1 MNYSLS
7 EPGRIFIMHI
17 DKIFPAFCNG
27 NVVSADQIMLSPS
40 DLGMLRGFTIFDV
53 MVVEHGRA
61 FLWERHYDRLASSA
75 RSIGLAVPLDKVAYG
90 KALAELIEASPTQ
103 ELVLRTVLSGGP
115 SENGFTPEPGRETFY
130 ILTEERHRLSESIYQ
145 EGVKLITLPYERYLP
160 QVKFANH
167 AVSIWDLERR
177 KREGAFDTLYVS
189 GGVISEAS
197 QGNVFL
203 VKDGV
208 LVTPR
213 EEVLWGI
220 VQGLVMELAEAAGIP
235 TQWRSISLEELFT
248 ADEVLLTGSSKGIV
262 PVVSLDGRSIGNGKT
277 GPVCAKLSKAYT
289 DFMRASTA
297 ENRGNNRE

>member
-61 FLWERHYDRLASSA
+61 FLWERHYDRLALSA
-75 RSIGLAVPLDKVAYG
+75 QSIELVLPLDKEAYG
-90 KALAELIEASPTQ
+90 KALAELIAHSSTE

-115 SENGFTPEPGRETFY
+115 SENGFSPEPGRETFY
-130 ILTEERHRLSESIYQ
+130 ILTEERHRLPESVYR

-167 AVSIWDLERR
+167 AISIWDLERR
-177 KREGAFDTLYVS
+177 KCKGAFDTLYITD
-189 GGVISEAS
+189 GNISEAS

-235 TQWRSISLEELFT
+235 TEWRSVSLEDLLA
-248 ADEVLLTGSSKGIV
+248 ADEVLLTGSSKSIV
-262 PVVSLDGRSIGNGKT
+262 PVVDIDGQSIGT
-277 GPVCAKLSKAYT
+277 GRPGAICAELRAAYAA
-289 DFMRASTA
+289 RIAS
-297 ENRGNNRE
+297 ESLRYELEV

>member
-1 MNYSLS
+1 MYAYWNNTLVQASDI
-7 EPGRIFIMHI
+7 R
-17 DKIFPAFCNG
+17 
-27 NVVSADQIMLSPS
+27 LSPS

-53 MVVEHGRA
+53 MVVEHGQA
-61 FLWERHYDRLASSA
+61 FLWERHYDRLAASA
-75 RSIGLAVPLDKVAYG
+75 QSIGLTVPLDKAAYG
-90 KALAELIEASPTQ
+90 KALIELIEASSTP

-115 SENGFTPEPGRETFY
+115 SENGFSPEPGRETFY
-130 ILTEERHRLSESIYQ
+130 ILTEERHRLPESVYR

-167 AVSIWDLERR
+167 AISIWDLERR
-177 KREGAFDTLYVS
+177 KCKGAFDTLYITD
-189 GGVISEAS
+189 GNISEAS

-235 TQWRSISLEELFT
+235 TEWRSVSLEDLLA
-248 ADEVLLTGSSKGIV
+248 ADEVLLTGSSKSIV
-262 PVVSLDGRSIGNGKT
+262 PVVDIDGQSIGT
-277 GPVCAKLSKAYT
+277 GRPGAICAELRAAYAA
-289 DFMRASTA
+289 RIAS
-297 ENRGNNRE
+297 ESLRYELEV

>member
-1 MNYSLS
+1 
-7 EPGRIFIMHI
+7 MHI

-27 NVVSADQIMLSPS
+27 NVVSANQIVLSPS

-53 MVVEHGRA
+53 MVAERGRA
-61 FLWERHYDRLASSA
+61 FLWERHYDRLAASA
-75 RSIGLAVPLDKVAYG
+75 RSIGLTVPLDKPAYG
-90 KALAELIEASPTQ
+90 KALAQLIEASPTP

-115 SENGFTPEPGRETFY
+115 SENGFAPEPGRETFY
-130 ILTEERHRLSESIYQ
+130 ILTEERHRLPESVYR

-177 KREGAFDTLYVS
+177 KREGAFDTLYVAD
-189 GGVISEAS
+189 GNISEAS

-220 VQGLVMELAEAAGIP
+220 VQGLVMELAEAAGIS
-235 TQWRSISLEELFT
+235 TEWRSISLEELLM

-262 PVVSLDGRSIGNGKT
+262 PVVDIDGRIIGT
-277 GPVCAKLSKAYT
+277 GRPGAICTELRVAYARYI
-289 DFMRASTA
+289 DSVK
-297 ENRGNNRE
+297 

>member
-1 MNYSLS
+1 M
-7 EPGRIFIMHI
+7 
-17 DKIFPAFCNG
+17 FPEIPKRGILKDMYAYWN
-27 NVVSADQIMLSPS
+27 NTLVQASDIRLSPS

-61 FLWERHYDRLASSA
+61 FLWERHYDRLAASA
-75 RSIGLAVPLDKVAYG
+75 QSIGLTVPLDKAAYG
-90 KALAELIEASPTQ
+90 KALIELIEASSTP

-115 SENGFTPEPGRETFY
+115 SENGFSPEPGRETFY
-130 ILTEERHRLSESIYQ
+130 ILTEERHRLPESVYR

-167 AVSIWDLERR
+167 AISIWDLERR
-177 KREGAFDTLYVS
+177 KRKGAFDTLYITD
-189 GGVISEAS
+189 GNISEAS

-235 TQWRSISLEELFT
+235 TEWRSVSLEDLLA
-248 ADEVLLTGSSKGIV
+248 ADEVLLTGSSKSIV
-262 PVVSLDGRSIGNGKT
+262 PVVDIDGQSIGT
-277 GPVCAKLSKAYT
+277 GRPGAICAELRAAYAA
-289 DFMRASTA
+289 RIAS
-297 ENRGNNRE
+297 ESLRYELEV

>member
-1 MNYSLS
+1 
-7 EPGRIFIMHI
+7 MHI
-17 DKIFPAFCNG
+17 DNKFPAFCSG
-27 NVVSADQIMLSPS
+27 NVVSVDQIVLSPS

-75 RSIGLAVPLDKVAYG
+75 KSIGLAVPLDKVAYG

-167 AVSIWDLERR
+167 TVSIWDLERR
-177 KREGAFDTLYVS
+177 KREGAFDTLYIS

-235 TQWRSISLEELFT
+235 TEWRSVSLAELLV

-262 PVVSLDGRSIGNGKT
+262 PVVDIDGQAIGTGRLGTICAELRAAYEQYIDTGK
-277 GPVCAKLSKAYT
+277 VKS
-289 DFMRASTA
+289 
-297 ENRGNNRE
+297 

>member
-7 EPGRIFIMHI
+7 EPGCIFIMHI

-27 NVVSADQIMLSPS
+27 NVVSANQIVLSPS

-53 MVVEHGRA
+53 MVAERGRA
-61 FLWERHYDRLASSA
+61 FLWERHYDRLAASA
-75 RSIGLAVPLDKVAYG
+75 RSIGLTVPLDKPAYG
-90 KALAELIEASPTQ
+90 KALAQLIEASPTP

-115 SENGFTPEPGRETFY
+115 SENGFAPEPGRETFY
-130 ILTEERHRLSESIYQ
+130 ILTEERHRLPESVYR

-167 AVSIWDLERR
+167 AVSIWDIERR
-177 KREGAFDTLYVS
+177 EREGAFDTLYIAD
-189 GGVISEAS
+189 GNISEAS

-235 TQWRSISLEELFT
+235 TEWRSISLEELLT

-262 PVVSLDGRSIGNGKT
+262 PVVDIDGKIVGTGRPGAIG
-277 GPVCAKLSKAYT
+277 AKLSAAY
-289 DFMRASTA
+289 DRYIDS
-297 ENRGNNRE
+297 GK